1 MSIKDDVIKIA
12 KAARE
17 ASRRLAGLSSEV
29 KNKALLK
36 MADGLDVR
44 RQFHERRRADVGGHA
59 RDLRV
64 QAGVEIGARR

>member
-36 MADGLDVR
+36 MADGLEKEAGFLKKENEKDLTYGKEKG
-44 RQFHERRRADVGGHA
+44 FH
-59 RDLRV
+59 
-64 QAGVEIGARR
+64 QP